1 MEHHHL
7 QDSILAQEDVTI
19 LGAALTAVSG
29 RCVYAGVAEVSVYV
43 RDKERGKGVGKQLRQ
58 KLIEESV
65 ANNIW
70 TLQAGIFPENIA
82 SVKIHEGC
90 GFQILNTRERVGQM
104 NGKWRDT
111 ILMERRS
118 KMLFKLKFDKSR

>member
-1 MEHHHL
+1 
-7 QDSILAQEDVTI
+7 
-19 LGAALTAVSG
+19 
-29 RCVYAGVAEVSVYV
+29 VYAGVAEVSVYV

-90 GFQILNTRERVGQM
+90 GFQILNTRERIGQM

-118 KMLFKLKFDKSR
+118 KMVFKLKFDKSR

>member
-7 QDSILAQEDVTI
+7 QDSILAKEDVTI

-70 TLQAGIFPENIA
+70 TLQACIFPENIA
-82 SVKIHEGC
+82 SVKIHEAC

-118 KMLFKLKFDKSR
+118 KMVFKLKFDKSR